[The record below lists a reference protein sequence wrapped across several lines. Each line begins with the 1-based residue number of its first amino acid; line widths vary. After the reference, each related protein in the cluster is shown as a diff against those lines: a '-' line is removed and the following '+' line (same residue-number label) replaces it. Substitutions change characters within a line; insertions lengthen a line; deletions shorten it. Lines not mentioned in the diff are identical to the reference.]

1 MGRSVRDRLLATPA
15 IIMASFKTVDSPLTK
30 TQILAL
36 KYIDGFISQYTIPPS
51 LNEIAGAVGLAS
63 KSAARYVVR
72 VLIHRGALELV
83 SMPGIEKRQ
92 VKPMRITPGGRAILD
107 EMDKLN
113 SQEIPDNT
121 VVIPEVSVRRS
132 EMLYGEDGIVKNP
145 NFCNGAARINGTEI
159 PVWQVV
165 KILDKCMAT
174 VRGGYDNVYEAL
186 HEYFPSLSQNDMS
199 DAVDYAI
206 THQEEIAEDTIKNDV
221 SVSMV

>member
-1 MGRSVRDRLLATPA
+1 MGRSVRDRLLTTPA
-15 IIMASFKTVDSPLTK
+15 IIMAHFKTVDSPLTQ

-36 KYIDGFISQYTIPPS
+36 QYIDGFISQYTIPPS

-83 SMPGIEKRQ
+83 SMPGLEKRQ

-107 EMDKLN
+107 EFAKLN
-113 SQEIPDNT
+113 DEEGDDNI

-132 EMLYGEDGIVKNP
+132 YLSYGEDVIIRNP
-145 NFCNGAARINGTEI
+145 DVCNGAARINGTEI
-159 PVWQVV
+159 PVWQIV

-174 VRGGYDNVYEAL
+174 VRGGYDNVYAAL
-186 HEYFPSLSQNDMS
+186 QEYFPSLDQETLSE
-199 DAVDYAI
+199 AVDYSL

>member
-1 MGRSVRDRLLATPA
+1 VGRSVRDRLLATPA
-15 IIMASFKTVDSPLTK
+15 IIMAGFKTVDSPLTK

-36 KYIDGFISQYTIPPS
+36 KYIDGFITQYTIPPS
-51 LNEIAGAVGLAS
+51 LNEIAGAIGLAS

-83 SMPGIEKRQ
+83 SMPGLEKRQ

-107 EMDKLN
+107 EFAKLN
-113 SQEIPDNT
+113 DEEGDDNI

-132 EMLYGEDGIVKNP
+132 YLSYGEDVIIRNP
-145 NFCNGAARINGTEI
+145 DVCNGAARINGTEI
-159 PVWQVV
+159 PVWQIV

-174 VRGGYDNVYEAL
+174 VRGGYDNVYAAL
-186 HEYFPSLSQNDMS
+186 QEYFPSLDQETLSE
-199 DAVDYAI
+199 AVDYSL

>member
-1 MGRSVRDRLLATPA
+1 MGRSVRDRLLTTPA
-15 IIMASFKTVDSPLTK
+15 IIMAHFKTVDSPLTQ

-36 KYIDGFISQYTIPPS
+36 QYIDGFITQYTIPPS

-63 KSAARYVVR
+63 KSAARYVLR

-83 SMPGIEKRQ
+83 SMPGLEKRQ

-107 EMDKLN
+107 EFAKLN
-113 SQEIPDNT
+113 DEEGDDNI
-121 VVIPEVSVRRS
+121 VVIPEVSVRQS
-132 EMLYGEDGIVKNP
+132 EMFYGEDGIVKNP

-159 PVWQVV
+159 PVWLVYL
-165 KILDKCMAT
+165 KYEICRSTHDDYAGMM
-174 VRGGYDNVYEAL
+174 RGLA
-186 HEYFPSLSQNDMS
+186 EYFPSLSQNDMS
-199 DAVDYAI
+199 DAVDYAL

>member
-1 MGRSVRDRLLATPA
+1 
-15 IIMASFKTVDSPLTK
+15 MAHFKTVDSPLTQ

-36 KYIDGFISQYTIPPS
+36 KYIDGFIAQYTIPPS

-72 VLIHRGALELV
+72 VLIHRGAMELV

-107 EMDKLN
+107 EFAKLN
-113 SQEIPDNT
+113 DEEGDDNI
-121 VVIPEVSVRRS
+121 VVMPKVSVRRS
-132 EMLYGEDGIVKNP
+132 YISYGEDVIIRNP
-145 NFCNGAARINGTEI
+145 DICNGAARINGTEI
-159 PVWQVV
+159 PVWLVYL
-165 KILDKCMAT
+165 KYEICRSTHDNYAGM
-174 VRGGYDNVYEAL
+174 VRGLA
-186 HEYFPSLSQNDMS
+186 EYFPSLDRDTLSE
-199 DAVDYAI
+199 AIDYAL

>member
-1 MGRSVRDRLLATPA
+1 
-15 IIMASFKTVDSPLTK
+15 MAHFKTVDSPLTQ

-36 KYIDGFISQYTIPPS
+36 QYIDGFITQYTIPPS

-63 KSAARYVVR
+63 KSAARYVLR

-83 SMPGIEKRQ
+83 SMPGLEKRQ

-107 EMDKLN
+107 EFAKLN
-113 SQEIPDNT
+113 DEEGDDNT

-132 EMLYGEDGIVKNP
+132 YISYGEDVIIRNP
-145 NFCNGAARINGTEI
+145 DICNGAARINGTEI
-159 PVWQVV
+159 PIWQIV

-174 VRGGYDNVYEAL
+174 VRGGYDNVYAAL
-186 HEYFPSLSQNDMS
+186 QEYFPSLDQDTLSE
-199 DAVDYAI
+199 AVDYAL